1 MSDRLPRPDAR
12 AHAAKSLPQHLG
24 PASTEAWP
32 AAGGGLLVG
41 MAAPGLAGIAP
52 PRMPLKTVFLRIGS
66 EGDHRLIL
74 PYVRLEPE
82 TRECARVLS
91 EIELG
96 VPEGFF
102 TISDRA
108 NEATAGLGDLAPDA
122 EDNLRCCAAVARA
135 LLASA
140 VANTWRIAM
149 ERCAPADRLLRPHI
163 ENGSVHAFA
172 ADAALCRM
180 PRRIELRCGRSVD
193 LAASC
198 VRHDADTKVCSIP
211 MCK

>member
-1 MSDRLPRPDAR
+1 MSDRLPRLDAR
-12 AHAAKSLPQHLG
+12 AHAAGSLPQHLG

-41 MAAPGLAGIAP
+41 MSAPELAGMASL
-52 PRMPLKTVFLRIGS
+52 RMPLKTVFLKVGS
-66 EGDHRLIL
+66 DGDHRLIL

-82 TRECARVLS
+82 ARECARALS

-96 VPEGFF
+96 VPQGFF
-102 TISDRA
+102 SIIDRT
-108 NEATAGLGDLAPDA
+108 NEATAGIMDLAPDA
-122 EDNLRCCAAVARA
+122 EDSLRCCAAVARA

-140 VANTWRIAM
+140 AADTWRPAM
-149 ERCAPADRLLRPHI
+149 ERCAPADRLLRPHV
-163 ENGSVHAFA
+163 ESGAVHALA

-193 LAASC
+193 LDAAV
-198 VRHDADTKVCSIP
+198 VRHNADTKVCSIP